1 MSPDDAPVIGTVGG
15 VDGLVVVTG
24 SSGHGFKL
32 GPAVGEEVARLV
44 TTGEAPLLAPFS
56 PDRFAHG

>member
-1 MSPDDAPVIGTVGG
+1 MGSQPE
-15 VDGLVVVTG
+15 GLVVVAG
-24 SSGHGFKL
+24 SSGHGFTL

-56 PDRFAHG
+56 PNRFREGAAV